1 MRRSWRV
8 VAFVAVLVMVL
19 SAGITLCEAKGGPP
33 PGKNLEQVQKKVD
46 KANEQIWDAVA
57 QAQKKA
63 ENPKQVE
70 KAIEWLLKKT
80 QKIADDCIEFA
91 AKRGVEVVC
100 YVIEV
105 EIGGY
110 NVLID
115 PMRVAGL

>member
-1 MRRSWRV
+1 MLQLRPLRFPMS
-8 VAFVAVLVMVL
+8 LPL
-19 SAGITLCEAKGGPP
+19 LILCPSASATVSYTHL
-33 PGKNLEQVQKKVD
+33 
-46 KANEQIWDAVA
+46 
-57 QAQKKA
+57 
-63 ENPKQVE
+63 VE